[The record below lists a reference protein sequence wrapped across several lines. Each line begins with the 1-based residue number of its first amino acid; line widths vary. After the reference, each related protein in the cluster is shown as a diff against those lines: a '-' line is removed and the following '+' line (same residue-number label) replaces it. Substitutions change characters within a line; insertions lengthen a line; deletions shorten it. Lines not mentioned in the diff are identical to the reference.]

1 MPSGLTKRPSA
12 FTLIELLVVIAII
25 ALLVGITLPALASS
39 RETARR
45 LKCMTNLRGIGSG
58 IAIYMNDSNGL
69 LPKVSPLHDGE
80 PNKDDPSL
88 LELLAEYVD
97 APVPYKEPGSD
108 FFIVTDPYRCP
119 SDRSSADV
127 ESNYEPTYRSIG
139 TSYEYVAGMLMVFFE
154 TADPSKDP
162 QKFVTLLYDD
172 PNNKLPVIADADS
185 WHTVRGR
192 GRRGMNGSYLPDWRV
207 DWVRDD
213 IDLDL

>member
-1 MPSGLTKRPSA
+1 MPLGSAKRPFA

-58 IAIYMNDSNGL
+58 LAVYMNDSDGL

-80 PNKDDPSL
+80 PNDDDPSL

-97 APVPYKEPGSD
+97 APVPYKEPGAE
-108 FFIVTDPYRCP
+108 FFTVTDPYLCP
-119 SDRSSADV
+119 SDRSSTDA

-139 TSYEYVAGMLMVFFE
+139 TSYEYIAGVLMVFFE
-154 TADPSKDP
+154 ATDPTKDP
-162 QKFVTLLYDD
+162 QTYVTLLYDN
-172 PNNKLPVIADADS
+172 PNNSLPVIADADS

-192 GRRGMNGSYLPDWRV
+192 GRLGMNGAYLPDWRV
-207 DWVRDD
+207 DWVDD
-213 IDLDL
+213 IDLAL